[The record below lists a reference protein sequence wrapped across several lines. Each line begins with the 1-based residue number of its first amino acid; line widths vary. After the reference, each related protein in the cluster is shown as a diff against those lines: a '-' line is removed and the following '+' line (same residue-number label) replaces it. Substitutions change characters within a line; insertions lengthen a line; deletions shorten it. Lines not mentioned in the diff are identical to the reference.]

1 VSLSAAYL
9 DYLHS
14 FSQSCMTQDILTQAK
29 KTFLDYLGVTVAGC
43 SLASYSRNDI
53 YFARNSAEQVC
64 VIGSGDKTDMLRA
77 AFLNGFHA
85 HVCELDD
92 GHRFGMLHL
101 AAPIYSALIS
111 SEAVASLT
119 WDSFFKG
126 AVVGYEAAVKLAR
139 LIQPAHK
146 FRGYH
151 ATGTCGTIGAAMS
164 VCIAMDYTP
173 EQMGS
178 ALAMAATSA
187 AGLLEVIDD
196 GSQLKPY
203 NVGRAAMDGLQ
214 AALFGGLG
222 LMPPDDVIGGRRG
235 FLKSL
240 ADVQIEETAFRRF
253 LSEERPEILNIYFKP
268 YAACRH
274 SHSAIEAAIRLKD
287 QIEDVRQIDSI
298 MVETYKLAIAGHEHT
313 DIRGASSAKMST
325 CYGVACALLHGQ
337 CDLENYD
344 ADCLNHVIAS
354 GLIPRVRL
362 QEDPVMTE
370 MSPEVRAAR
379 LTIFL
384 KNGQCFMCEV
394 DHPKGEPE
402 NPMTEADIIH
412 KMDRLFRLAGR
423 EDARAL
429 ADQILRLENKPSD
442 TIRGT
447 MKKSAKERCHD

>member
-1 VSLSAAYL
+1 MSFSATYI

-14 FSQSCMTQDILTQAK
+14 FSLSCMTPEVLTQAK

-43 SLASYSRNDI
+43 SIASYSQDNAFFSRI
-53 YFARNSAEQVC
+53 AAEQVC
-64 VIGSGDKTDMLRA
+64 VVGGTENTDILQA

-101 AAPIYSALIS
+101 GAPIYSALIS
-111 SEAVASLT
+111 TSAVASLT

-146 FRGYH
+146 LRGYH

-164 VCIAMDYTP
+164 VCVALDYTP

-187 AGLLEVIDD
+187 AGLLEVID
-196 GSQLKPY
+196 GCSQLKPY

-214 AALFGGLG
+214 AALFGSVG

-235 FLKSL
+235 FLKTL
-240 ADVQIEETAFRRF
+240 ADIQMEEHAFRRF

-274 SHSAIEAAIRLKD
+274 SHPAIETAICLKD
-287 QIEDVRQIDSI
+287 QIVDIKQIDSI
-298 MVETYKLAIAGHEHT
+298 LVETYKLAVAGHEHT
-313 DIRGASSAKMST
+313 DIRGVSSAKMST

-344 ADCLNHVIAS
+344 VDCLNHVTAS
-354 GLIPRVRL
+354 GLIPLVRV

-370 MSPEVRAAR
+370 MSPAVRAAR
-379 LTIFL
+379 LTILL
-384 KNGQCFMCEV
+384 KNGESFMCEV

-402 NPMTEADIIH
+402 NPMTEAEIIY

-423 EDARAL
+423 EDARTL

-447 MKKSAKERCHD
+447 MNKPPRRDDHD